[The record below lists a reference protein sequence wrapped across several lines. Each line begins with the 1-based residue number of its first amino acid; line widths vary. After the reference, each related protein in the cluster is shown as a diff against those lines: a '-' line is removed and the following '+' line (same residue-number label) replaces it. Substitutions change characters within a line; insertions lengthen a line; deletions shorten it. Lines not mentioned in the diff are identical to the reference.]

1 MVWQNFTIIDC
12 VNIVA
17 AAIEG
22 VRKSTL
28 NGSWI
33 NIWPS
38 VVLEKIKF
46 YQQ

>member
-1 MVWQNFTIIDC
+1 MVRKSFTILDC

-17 AAIEG
+17 AAKEE

-28 NGSWI
+28 NGSSR

-38 VVLEKIKF
+38 VVLKKIKLC
-46 YQQ
+46 QQ